1 MLLRAVSCDL
11 GRFANAKNLLS
22 QHTHFLLDTDEAKT
36 IVADMAERVRA
47 TWYDVA
53 RAQGV
58 SEMDAQAIRTAFVYE
73 GFAR

>member
-22 QHTHFLLDTDEAKT
+22 QHTRFLLDTDEAKA
-36 IVADMAERVRA
+36 IVSEMTEWVRT

-58 SEMDAQAIRTAFVYE
+58 SETDADAIRAAFVYE